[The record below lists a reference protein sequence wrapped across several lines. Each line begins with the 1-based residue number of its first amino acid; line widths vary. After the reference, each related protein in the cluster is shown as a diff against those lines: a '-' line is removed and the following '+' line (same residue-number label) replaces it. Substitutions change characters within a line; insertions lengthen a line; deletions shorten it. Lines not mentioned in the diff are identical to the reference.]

1 MEKKKFPNTKK
12 KKKKGKKIYI
22 ILLWKAMFTMTIT

>member
-22 ILLWKAMFTMTIT
+22 IIILKAMFTMTIT